1 MLSFL
6 VGASCSQNCRHS
18 YWAHFSTVKT
28 YNDAVRVGRRS
39 SSQQNNSV
47 VLGKILP
54 IPLTFCVLLEM
65 KYACVLRNM
74 CECMNLLYCGYCEIV
89 KVNVLSKGIMD
100 DYFTLCI
107 HHGDRFI
114 PGPPRKYKG
123 GWVDH
128 VDYVD
133 PDRFSL
139 TVIAGLLKVG
149 YAWWNRVIMYYLGKT
164 RIMDSDDDIV
174 LGGGVEYFTD
184 SSSEEYDSADD
195 EAYKIDP
202 HEMEYDSED
211 ENNDGSIGN
220 DFVKREKYKNKRTG
234 QAIEGM
240 DEGHIGNGGIDE
252 GMCKGPIKTSKD
264 AAYDLMHKSQGLNS
278 Q

>member
-1 MLSFL
+1 MATLWKYQQRNPDSIPSAVLPMPETGWLYSLSRKDRDSYQKQHVQHLQSLQGTPFL
-6 VGASCSQNCRHS
+6 
-18 YWAHFSTVKT
+18 
-28 YNDAVRVGRRS
+28 
-39 SSQQNNSV
+39 
-47 VLGKILP
+47 
-54 IPLTFCVLLEM
+54 
-65 KYACVLRNM
+65 
-74 CECMNLLYCGYCEIV
+74 
-89 KVNVLSKGIMD
+89 
-100 DYFTLCI
+100 
-107 HHGDRFI
+107 RFI